1 MRLYSNITEVMR
13 EKKLTRKQA
22 KKQVG
27 RTIFE
32 LARPLGDQKCYIVYD
47 DLILWIWEISKQM
60 FKK

>member
-47 DLILWIWEISKQM
+47 DLILWI
-60 FKK
+60 